1 MHANRHNGDNYQ
13 KVWQDLNQELQRL
26 EQKRGHLGDALEV
39 LYAQQ
44 FESGF
49 IRDDLSRLQRFT
61 YVDPGN
67 ADRYFRVQYNP
78 RRAERFA
85 GAGKTDPPLGT
96 SIVNDGCFLCPA
108 NIEWQQSGTELGYEL
123 TLNSRHYVAW
133 MNPYPLMP
141 VHAVIASRDHIP
153 QAWALNGINANRPDL
168 ETIVGDLV
176 ALARRAPEYVV
187 FYNGQGA
194 GASIP
199 THLHFQM
206 FRRFSSE
213 DRLPMER
220 IASNSGLSEALFSG
234 QYPVDF
240 AFWHGDDDS
249 VVSRSTQ
256 RVQNWVQ
263 SQINRVEDLTANII
277 AMADDGSSSVGLYF
291 VPRFKTRSRSPQ
303 LSGLIGGLE
312 VLGELVFS
320 SLDEK
325 QRLDTG
331 KVDYTTIEQILSAVR
346 APILVS

>member
-1 MHANRHNGDNYQ
+1 MHANRHNGKKYQ
-13 KVWQDLNQELQRL
+13 QVWQDLNQELQRL
-26 EQKRGHLGDALEV
+26 EQKRGHLGDVLEA

-61 YVDPGN
+61 YADPGN
-67 ADRYFRVQYNP
+67 ADRYFQVQYNP

-85 GAGKTDPPLGT
+85 GAGRIDPPLGAA
-96 SIVNDGCFLCPA
+96 IVNDGCFLCPA
-108 NIEWQQSGTELGYEL
+108 NIEWQQSGAELGYEL
-123 TLNSRHYVAW
+123 TLNSRHYIAW

-141 VHAVIASRDHIP
+141 IHGVIASRDHIP
-153 QAWALNGINANRPDL
+153 QAWALNGNSNRPDL

-176 ALARRAPEYVV
+176 ALACRSPGYVV

-206 FRRFSSE
+206 FRRFSNE

-220 IASNSGLSEALFSG
+220 VATGSEVCEAQFSG

-240 AFWHGDDDS
+240 AYWHGKDDS
-249 VVSRSTQ
+249 VTSRSTQ
-256 RVQNWVQ
+256 GIQNWVQ
-263 SQINRVEDLTANII
+263 SHIQQAEELTANII
-277 AMADDGSSSVGLYF
+277 AMADDESSSVRLYF

-303 LSGLIGGLE
+303 MSGLIGGLE

-320 SLDEK
+320 SSDEK

-331 KVDYTTIEQILSAVR
+331 KVDYTTIEQILAAVR
-346 APILVS
+346 APISVS